1 MHFPARLERERPERQ
16 RAIQPHARLAGA
28 QVVALV
34 KAGADL
40 SGTPLSQLDAAGLRT
55 ALAAAAE
62 AGQARAVT
70 VLLEAGADPSLPDA
84 QTGKTPLTIAAEKGH
99 QETVAALV
107 KAGADLNAALAAAA
121 EADQARAVT
130 VLLEA
135 GANLNAALAAAAEA
149 GQARAVA
156 ALVKAGAD
164 PSLPDAQTGKTPLTV
179 AVEKGHQETVA
190 ALLEAGADLV
200 AALQSEAA
208 PTTQASLC
216 AAQSGHA
223 DTVAA
228 LVRDGANPSAAASVG
243 GSRLLLA
250 LDLSGQR
257 LSVLPAGV
265 RELRQL
271 RWLSLCDNELA
282 ELPIELA
289 ELQNLKVLRLGG
301 NPQLQTVAAIAAE
314 KGTTAVFDYLR
325 DLHDDPQPCFKL
337 KVLLAGASMAGK
349 TSMRN
354 RLMGRAKVLAEKD
367 TERTIGL
374 DIAPGVALPDPQG
387 RAPHGILLIVYDAGG
402 HDEYQEMQQVFVT
415 PDALNFLVW
424 DLAKRPAEG
433 QEEQAFQREMV
444 AQQVHWAQI
453 IQSCAP
459 GSTVRSL

>member
-1 MHFPARLERERPERQ
+1 
-16 RAIQPHARLAGA
+16 
-28 QVVALV
+28 
-34 KAGADL
+34 
-40 SGTPLSQLDAAGLRT
+40 
-55 ALAAAAE
+55 
-62 AGQARAVT
+62 
-70 VLLEAGADPSLPDA
+70 
-84 QTGKTPLTIAAEKGH
+84 
-99 QETVAALV
+99 
-107 KAGADLNAALAAAA
+107 
-121 EADQARAVT
+121 
-130 VLLEA
+130 
-135 GANLNAALAAAAEA
+135 
-149 GQARAVA
+149 
-156 ALVKAGAD
+156 
-164 PSLPDAQTGKTPLTV
+164 
-179 AVEKGHQETVA
+179 VA

-271 RWLSLCDNELA
+271 RWLSLRDNELA

-314 KGTTAVFDYLR
+314 NGTTAVFDYLR

-349 TSMRN
+349 TSIRN

-415 PDALNFLVW
+415 TDTLYILLWN
-424 DLAKRPAEG
+424 LAKRPAEG
-433 QEEQAFQREMV
+433 QDERAFQREMV

>member
-62 AGQARAVT
+62 AGQARAVAAL
-70 VLLEAGADPSLPDA
+70 VKAGADPSLPDA

-107 KAGADLNAALAAAA
+107 
-121 EADQARAVT
+121 
-130 VLLEA
+130 
-135 GANLNAALAAAAEA
+135 
-149 GQARAVA
+149 
-156 ALVKAGAD
+156 
-164 PSLPDAQTGKTPLTV
+164 
-179 AVEKGHQETVA
+179 H
-190 ALLEAGADLV
+190 ALLEAGADLSAERELPLRSYRLGD
-200 AALQSEAA
+200 AATGELLMQC
-208 PTTQASLC
+208 LRKGC
-216 AAQSGHA
+216 ALIS
-223 DTVAA
+223 
-228 LVRDGANPSAAASVG
+228 
-243 GSRLLLA
+243 
-250 LDLSGQR
+250 LDLDSNGLTR
-257 LSVLPAGV
+257 LPPEIAKLTN
-265 RELRQL
+265 LQT
-271 RWLSLCDNELA
+271 LSLRDNELA

-349 TSMRN
+349 TSIRN

-387 RAPHGILLIVYDAGG
+387 RAPHDILLIVYDAGG

-459 GSTVRSL
+459 GSTVRSLSTLALLCFGQSVGSSDSILLPLPCSVPILCVRFLCSVFSGLCLSGSAISALFFFTSIPKHVPSLHCPVS

>member
-1 MHFPARLERERPERQ
+1 
-16 RAIQPHARLAGA
+16 
-28 QVVALV
+28 
-34 KAGADL
+34 
-40 SGTPLSQLDAAGLRT
+40 
-55 ALAAAAE
+55 
-62 AGQARAVT
+62 
-70 VLLEAGADPSLPDA
+70 
-84 QTGKTPLTIAAEKGH
+84 
-99 QETVAALV
+99 
-107 KAGADLNAALAAAA
+107 
-121 EADQARAVT
+121 
-130 VLLEA
+130 
-135 GANLNAALAAAAEA
+135 
-149 GQARAVA
+149 
-156 ALVKAGAD
+156 VKAGAD

-271 RWLSLCDNELA
+271 RWLSLRDNELA

-349 TSMRN
+349 TSIRN
-354 RLMGRAKVLAEKD
+354 RLMGRPEEEVLADAD

-374 DIAPGVALPDPQG
+374 DIAQVVLPDPQG
-387 RAPHGILLIVYDAGG
+387 RAPRGILLIVYDAGG

-415 PDALNFLVW
+415 TDTLYILLWN
-424 DLAKRPAEG
+424 LAKRPAEG
-433 QEEQAFQREMV
+433 QDERAFQREMV

-459 GSTVRSL
+459 GSTVRFL

>member
-1 MHFPARLERERPERQ
+1 M
-16 RAIQPHARLAGA
+16 
-28 QVVALV
+28 

-55 ALAAAAE
+55 
-62 AGQARAVT
+62 
-70 VLLEAGADPSLPDA
+70 
-84 QTGKTPLTIAAEKGH
+84 
-99 QETVAALV
+99 
-107 KAGADLNAALAAAA
+107 
-121 EADQARAVT
+121 
-130 VLLEA
+130 
-135 GANLNAALAAAAEA
+135 ALAAAAEA

-164 PSLPDAQTGKTPLTV
+164 PSLPDAQTGKTPLTI

-190 ALLEAGADLV
+190 AFIQAGADLSAERELPLRSYRLGD
-200 AALQSEAA
+200 AATGELLMQC
-208 PTTQASLC
+208 LRKGC
-216 AAQSGHA
+216 ALIS
-223 DTVAA
+223 
-228 LVRDGANPSAAASVG
+228 
-243 GSRLLLA
+243 
-250 LDLSGQR
+250 LDLDSNGLTR
-257 LSVLPAGV
+257 LPPEIAKLTN
-265 RELRQL
+265 LQT
-271 RWLSLCDNELA
+271 LSLRDNELA

-459 GSTVRSL
+459 GSTVRFL